1 MFDRKRQSRELRG
14 GLWLLRPVGPLRHR
28 HRQLRLSRPEKI
40 LEAAKRAER
49 DGAQR
54 FGIVVAEKGVS
65 KENRPEEWEE
75 VLEAI
80 RLVRDE
86 TDVEVDASL
95 GILTEEEAAIL
106 ADEGLNHYNHNIETS
121 PRYFP
126 EVVQTHTFE
135 KRVETL
141 RVAKDAGMDLC
152 AGVILGMG
160 ESPTDRVD
168 AAMALQDIGISSLPV
183 NILNPVAGT
192 PMAEQGLPDITTEE
206 VVKTI
211 AVYRLLHPE
220 SRVRLTGGR
229 EVNLD
234 TDGRWPRW
242 RPVLTASSL
251 VIISLPRDRR
261 RPTTSKSWKRPDWNP
276 TRSQRV
282 RPRGG
287 QRTRGRRDRSRD
299 GSRDSTDQI
308 RAQIRRLTMDDIH
321 FAVLGTGGIGR
332 RTLEVSQHKD
342 GLTAVAACDRNGVAL
357 DHDGLDVD
365 ELLAATE
372 GNIASGPAE
381 HASDSTP
388 AAPTDDYAS
397 DGGAAAVEGGGV
409 KQHGDQ
415 SGIVASE
422 QGEPTETPIDDII
435 AESDAIDAV
444 LLALPN
450 LEHDFIPRVLS
461 ASPRPTTRAS

>member
-1 MFDRKRQSRELRG
+1 MQPSTDTASVVYETGNQTVDDAVTRVLDGERLDRRDGLALIAQPVDDLAAGADYVRTQLGDDTVDACSIVNAKAGNCAEDCGFCAQSVHFDTGIDNYGFLG
-14 GLWLLRPVGPLRHR
+14 
-28 HRQLRLSRPEKI
+28 PEKI

-65 KENRPEEWEE
+65 KENRPEEWAE

-106 ADEGLNHYNHNIETS
+106 AEEGLNHYNHNIETS

-141 RVAKDAGMDLC
+141 RVAKEAGMDLC

-234 TDGRWPRW
+234 TDG
-242 RPVLTASSL
+242 
-251 VIISLPRDRR
+251 
-261 RPTTSKSWKRPDWNP
+261 
-276 TRSQRV
+276 Q
-282 RPRGG
+282 
-287 QRTRGRRDRSRD
+287 
-299 GSRDSTDQI
+299 
-308 RAQIRRLTMDDIH
+308 
-321 FAVLGTGGIGR
+321 
-332 RTLEVSQHKD
+332 
-342 GLTAVAACDRNGVAL
+342 VAALEAGA
-357 DHDGLDVD
+357 DGILTGDY
-365 ELLAATE
+365 LTTE
-372 GNIASGPAE
+372 GQ
-381 HASDSTP
+381 T
-388 AAPTDDYAS
+388 AADDLEIMEEAGLEPNTEANEF
-397 DGGAAAVEGGGV
+397 DPEAVKERAADE
-409 KQHGDQ
+409 
-415 SGIVASE
+415 
-422 QGEPTETPIDDII
+422 TETETAAGTAQTKSELKSDD
-435 AESDAIDAV
+435 
-444 LLALPN
+444 
-450 LEHDFIPRVLS
+450 
-461 ASPRPTTRAS
+461 